1 MAKRRGEPRQRDSF
15 RARFSWSVESAH
27 GKLVRFYFIL
37 SLLTEA
43 AIVTSEDAKPK
54 VRGVTISNPVVRP
67 FAEPVRV
74 LEWKGS
80 RGETHLKV
88 VPARITA
95 AAVEQVV
102 RQHVCGT
109 QYIFVNAHAA
119 A

>member
-1 MAKRRGEPRQRDSF
+1 MSP
-15 RARFSWSVESAH
+15 
-27 GKLVRFYFIL
+27 
-37 SLLTEA
+37 EA
-43 AIVTSEDAKPK
+43 AMMTCESKKPR
-54 VRGVTISNPVVRP
+54 VWGVTISDLVVRP

-88 VPARITA
+88 VPAELTA

-102 RQHVCGT
+102 LRHVCGT

-119 A
+119 V